1 MTPPQKHIAR
11 HAPIRDGISPRRTLS
26 EIREGIGS
34 GQLLAWRL
42 FRRDLKTEFVDSYLG
57 YLWNF
62 AAPLV
67 IAGAF
72 LVLRSGGLIDADN
85 LPIPFGA
92 YVMYGVLLLE
102 FFMQTVLRGMTVLRR
117 SGVLVT
123 NAFTVPEAL
132 VMADLLRAGFDMCC
146 QSLILLI
153 ASIWVGAIDPG
164 GFLLYLLLTPFLALF
179 GYGIGLLLAT
189 INVVYRDGELLVQ
202 NMMRPLIF
210 ICPTFYRP
218 ADPESFLYW
227 LDTVNP
233 IAIFMNNLRLLATLG
248 EWHSPLAL
256 AVTSSIGLLLLCL
269 GWYMFHV
276 TIRLASERL

>member
-34 GQLLAWRL
+34 GRLLAWRL

-132 VMADLLRAGFDMCC
+132 VIALQAAG
-146 QSLILLI
+146 QHQVETLS
-153 ASIWVGAIDPG
+153 
-164 GFLLYLLLTPFLALF
+164 
-179 GYGIGLLLAT
+179 
-189 INVVYRDGELLVQ
+189 GE
-202 NMMRPLIF
+202 
-210 ICPTFYRP
+210 
-218 ADPESFLYW
+218 
-227 LDTVNP
+227 
-233 IAIFMNNLRLLATLG
+233 G
-248 EWHSPLAL
+248 
-256 AVTSSIGLLLLCL
+256 
-269 GWYMFHV
+269 
-276 TIRLASERL
+276 